1 MKVASPRVGTNPV
14 ARESLTKANRESAV
28 AQGSPDGRQSA
39 WPSTD
44 NCCAQ
49 GVHTQTGDAQ
59 FTLNSLVAQVLFL
72 TVREHI
78 RASYGKSTGHHR
90 RRVQTGYAWS
100 NFRKSFEPLNAIES
114 VRLFENLLRFANCEE
129 CGLSRSFFLAY
140 APLAF
145 EHDATGE
152 YIGPGVWTAQAG
164 ARLAAVRIRRTLRRW
179 CDWLEALAHYEIHK
193 LNPLSS
199 AHPELDKLIIF
210 VWPLVKK
217 HNWSYFDL
225 LRVLRSITNCWVNP
239 ACGSEAQLADYCR
252 AALGLERNTGQLSH
266 AEGPIAGV
274 AVAERLCKFLPA
286 VG

>member
-14 ARESLTKANRESAV
+14 ARQSLAKANRESAV

-78 RASYGKSTGHHR
+78 RASYGQSTGHHR

-129 CGLSRSFFLAY
+129 SGPSRAFFLAY

-164 ARLAAVRIRRTLRRW
+164 ARLAAVRI
-179 CDWLEALAHYEIHK
+179 
-193 LNPLSS
+193 
-199 AHPELDKLIIF
+199 
-210 VWPLVKK
+210 
-217 HNWSYFDL
+217 L

-266 AEGPIAGV
+266 AEGPIPGV

-286 VG
+286 VR